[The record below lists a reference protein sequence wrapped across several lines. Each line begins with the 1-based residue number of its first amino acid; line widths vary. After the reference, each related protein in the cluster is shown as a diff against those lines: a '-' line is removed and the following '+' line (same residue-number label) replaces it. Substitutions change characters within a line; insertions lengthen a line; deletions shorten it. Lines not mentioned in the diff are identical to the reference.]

1 MSVEN
6 NAFRT
11 IDGVNEILTD
21 RINIVEA
28 LELNGDDG
36 LANQFIKVNPDGI
49 SQGWGYVGTT
59 DLPNNIPLSNLAN
72 MPTLTIQKNA
82 VSVGTYNPK
91 TDSDKNINIAIPIE
105 ALAGTQP
112 IVVGNTGTSFL
123 ISVNFD
129 GATIIKNVSNQLEV
143 GAVPFSK
150 LTIADGDIP
159 FAKLTIGNGDIAF
172 AKLTIGNGDIA
183 FAKLSIADGD
193 IDFDKLTIED
203 GDIEFEKLTIEDGD
217 IAISKLAE
225 NKISGISLGNNLAN
239 LTAGS
244 HISFSSGTTYNGGTA
259 LTINS
264 ANDNTLPVAGNNISI
279 SGAGNNVVNLDF
291 TSGGDIGFSNL
302 AASPTNIFATN
313 MKPTNLE
320 VSSNAVCS
328 ILTATSAINSPLIN
342 VGTHRG
348 DEVIMYRTAFTT
360 ETEWFSNVFMSGGS
374 NDSFVNSC
382 WFFGNKAEYSLTP
395 TNWKIY
401 ATGSGSGKSGGFNT
415 YSHAKN
421 DIVGTGSSAI
431 LYSKSF
437 MDLSSI
443 TKITYSVIKGNNM
456 NGGQST
462 TSADDL
468 FLIWNNGVGGTGF
481 QTFPT
486 TSSAAAGDYHK
497 KILDGGDSVATS
509 WTNQTLDLSA
519 VLTATG
525 LTNFNNAN
533 RIAFYS
539 TDTNGQYGISNIQFK
554 GLSKPVDKKI
564 DNVSSINNSNF
575 LIGDDYRASLS
586 YYPVGSFANGWYYEP
601 LDMSKFILDDDSN
614 TPSSMG
620 VFEFGVSNPSTPVN
634 ESNGLVS
641 TGNHGQAYYLFD
653 CPEGYYIEGYYIS
666 LIGRTSNAYLGM
678 VPSSSLYNQ
687 LIRYS
692 EGSNG
697 ASEIIS
703 EATTSAGAIS
713 SGGSVGYSAFNREV
727 AVKQRLVYSRGGS
740 FGGSNEYGYRASL
753 NLSKKYAVM
762 CATSAYG
769 GFTNTSVFR
778 GGYIKYSRV

>member
-1 MSVEN
+1 
-6 NAFRT
+6 
-11 IDGVNEILTD
+11 
-21 RINIVEA
+21 
-28 LELNGDDG
+28 
-36 LANQFIKVNPDGI
+36 
-49 SQGWGYVGTT
+49 
-59 DLPNNIPLSNLAN
+59 
-72 MPTLTIQKNA
+72 MPTLTIQKNS

-91 TDSDKNINIAIPIE
+91 TDSNKNINIAIPIE

-112 IVVGNTGTSFL
+112 IVVGNTGTNFL

-129 GATIIKNVSNQLEV
+129 GATIIKNVSNKLEV
-143 GAVPFSK
+143 GAVPFS
-150 LTIADGDIP
+150 
-159 FAKLTIGNGDIAF
+159 
-172 AKLTIGNGDIA
+172 
-183 FAKLSIADGD
+183 
-193 IDFDKLTIED
+193 KLTIED

-264 ANDNTLPVAGNNISI
+264 ANDNTLPIAGNNISI
-279 SGAGNNVVNLDF
+279 SGAGNNVFNLDF

-302 AASPTNIFATN
+302 SASPTNIFATN

-342 VGTHRG
+342 VGNHRG

-360 ETEWFSNVFMSGGS
+360 ETEWFGDVYGTGS

-401 ATGSGSGKSGGFNT
+401 AAGSGSGKTGGFNT

-421 DIVGTGSSAI
+421 DVGSSNAI

-443 TKITYSVIKGNNM
+443 TKITYSVIKGNGT
-456 NGGQST
+456 NGGTGVNSQ
-462 TSADDL
+462 DDL
-468 FLIWNNGVGGTGF
+468 FLIWNNGSGGTGF

-486 TSSAAAGDYHK
+486 TSSDATGDYHK

-533 RIAFYS
+533 RIAFYA

-564 DNVSSINNSNF
+564 DNVSTINNSNF
-575 LIGDDYRASLS
+575 LIGNDYRASLS

-620 VFEFGVSNPSTPVN
+620 IIEFGVSNPSTPVS

-678 VPSSSLYNQ
+678 SPSSSLYNQ

>member
-49 SQGWGYVGTT
+49 SQGWGYVGTA
-59 DLPNNIPLSNLAN
+59 DLPNNIPLSKLEN

-82 VSVGTYNPK
+82 VNVGTYNPK
-91 TDSDKNINIAIPIE
+91 TDSDKNINIAVPIE
-105 ALAGTQP
+105 TLEATQP
-112 IVVGNTGTSFL
+112 LIVANIGTNHIIALSK
-123 ISVNFD
+123 D
-129 GATIIKNVSNQLEV
+129 DATIIKNVSNQLEV
-143 GAVPFSK
+143 GNVPFSK
-150 LTIADGDIP
+150 LTIADGDI
-159 FAKLTIGNGDIAF
+159 AF
-172 AKLTIGNGDIA
+172 AKLTIEDGDIV
-183 FAKLSIADGD
+183 FDKLTIEDGD

-203 GDIEFEKLTIEDGD
+203 GQID
-217 IAISKLAE
+217 ISKLAE
-225 NKISGISLGNNLAN
+225 NKISGISLGGDLAT

-244 HISFSSGTTYNGGTA
+244 HITFSGAGAGTTYDGGTP

-264 ANDNTLPVAGNNISI
+264 ANDNTLPAAGANISI
-279 SGAGNNVVNLDF
+279 SGAGGNVVNLDF

-302 AASPTNIFATN
+302 AASPTNIYATN

-320 VSSNAVCS
+320 VSSNAVCN
-328 ILTATSAINSPLIN
+328 ILTATEAINSPLIN

-360 ETEWFSNVFMSGGS
+360 ETEWFIDVFYTGGS

-382 WFFGNKAEYSLTP
+382 WFFGNKEEYTLTP

-401 ATGSGSGKSGGFNT
+401 AAGSGSGKTGGFNT

-421 DIVGTGSSAI
+421 DKIGTGSAAI
-431 LYSKSF
+431 LYSKSY

-443 TKITYSVIKGNNM
+443 TKITFSVIKGNDI
-456 NGGQST
+456 NGGEAT

-486 TSSAAAGDYHK
+486 TSSATTGDYHYK
-497 KILDGGDSVATS
+497 LMDGGDGVATS
-509 WTNQTLDLSA
+509 WSNFTFDLS
-519 VLTATG
+519 TNFSATG

-533 RIAFYS
+533 RIAFYA
-539 TDTNGQYGISNIQFK
+539 TDTNGQYGITNIQFK
-554 GLSKPVDKKI
+554 GLSKPVNKKI
-564 DNVSSINNSNF
+564 DNVSSINNRNF

-586 YYPVGSFANGWYYEP
+586 YYSVGSFANGWYYEP

-620 VFEFGVSNPSTPVN
+620 VYEFGVSNPSTPVY
-634 ESNGLVS
+634 ESKGLVS
-641 TGNHGQAYYLFD
+641 NGNHTQAYYLFD
-653 CPEGYYIEGYYIS
+653 CPEGYYIEGYYVS
-666 LIGRTSNAYLGM
+666 LINRTNNAYLGM
-678 VPSSSLYNQ
+678 VPSSSLYNH

-703 EATTSAGAIS
+703 EATTTGGAIS
-713 SGGSVGYSAFNREV
+713 FGGSVSYSAFNREV
-727 AVKQRLVYSRGGS
+727 GVKQRLVYSRGGT
-740 FGGSNEYGYRASL
+740 FGGSSEYGYRASL
-753 NLSKKYAVM
+753 NLSKKYAIM
-762 CATSAYG
+762 CLYSAK
-769 GFTNTSVFR
+769 FPNTFVFR
-778 GGYIKYSRV
+778 GGYIKYSRDS

>member
-49 SQGWGYVGTT
+49 SQGWGYVGTA

-72 MPTLTIQKNA
+72 MPTLTIQKNS

-91 TDSDKNINIAIPIE
+91 TDSNKNINIAIPIE

-112 IVVGNTGTSFL
+112 IVVGNTGTNFL

-129 GATIIKNVSNQLEV
+129 DATIIKNVSNQLEV
-143 GAVPFSK
+143 GAV
-150 LTIADGDIP
+150 P

-183 FAKLSIADGD
+183 FAKINIGA
-193 IDFDKLTIED
+193 
-203 GDIEFEKLTIEDGD
+203 GD

-239 LTAGS
+239 LTAGN

-264 ANDNTLPVAGNNISI
+264 ANDNTLPIAGNNISI

-291 TSGGDIGFSNL
+291 TAGGDIGFSNL
-302 AASPTNIFATN
+302 SASPTNIFATN

-342 VGTHRG
+342 VGVHRG

-360 ETEWFSNVFMSGGS
+360 ETEWFGDVYGTGS

-401 ATGSGSGKSGGFNT
+401 AAGSGSGKTGGFNT

-421 DIVGTGSSAI
+421 DVGSSNAI

-443 TKITYSVIKGNNM
+443 TKITYSVIKGNGT
-456 NGGQST
+456 NGGTGVNSQ
-462 TSADDL
+462 DDL
-468 FLIWNNGVGGTGF
+468 FLIWNNGSGGTGF

-497 KILDGGDSVATS
+497 KILDGGDSVASS

-533 RIAFYS
+533 RIAFYA

-564 DNVSSINNSNF
+564 DNVSTINNSNF

-620 VFEFGVSNPSTPVN
+620 VFEFGVSNPSTPVS